1 MKSQRNKEIQ
11 IILDSPDAINKYYIN
26 TLTMIY
32 SIRVHEK
39 RRKYE
44 KNLQSFTI
52 KIKKIYITSLLLIF
66 L

>member
-11 IILDSPDAINKYYIN
+11 IILDSLDAINKYYIN

-39 RRKYE
+39 RLKYE
-44 KNLQSFTI
+44 K
-52 KIKKIYITSLLLIF
+52 KITKFYNKN
-66 L
+66 